1 MREQVQRPCVGAG
14 AAGVQYARTQA
25 TGQVGGS
32 DVREAEASPHRA
44 LWVTARHEGFILPA
58 K

>member
-1 MREQVQRPCVGAG
+1 MQRPRVG
-14 AAGVQYARTQA
+14 VLEKQEFSMARIQSI
-25 TGQVGGS
+25 GQVGGG
-32 DVREAEASPHRA
+32 DVQEAGASPHRA